1 MVWIFVDL
9 ICVEIEKLTSL
20 FFLSLLFLSSLSLFS
35 LLSSLSL
42 SLTAYVVEEEEIIEV
57 VDEEAEAAAVAAAAE
72 AAAAEAE
79 AAAAAAEAAAAEAEA
94 GPEIAVAGKEGEENA
109 EAEGKSEEP
118 AAPADEA
125 KKTTPGPK
133 PPIMKKITK
142 KSRKRKFRD
151 LDMDVSFVYDFQPSA
166 EVIMECEEVEAKMA
180 QQDRLIK
187 ETEDARN
194 DLET

>member
-1 MVWIFVDL
+1 M
-9 ICVEIEKLTSL
+9 
-20 FFLSLLFLSSLSLFS
+20 
-35 LLSSLSL
+35 
-42 SLTAYVVEEEEIIEV
+42 
-57 VDEEAEAAAVAAAAE
+57 
-72 AAAAEAE
+72 
-79 AAAAAAEAAAAEAEA
+79 
-94 GPEIAVAGKEGEENA
+94 
-109 EAEGKSEEP
+109 
-118 AAPADEA
+118 
-125 KKTTPGPK
+125 GPK

-151 LDMDVSFVYDFQPSA
+151 LDMNVSFVYDYQPSA

>member
-1 MVWIFVDL
+1 M
-9 ICVEIEKLTSL
+9 
-20 FFLSLLFLSSLSLFS
+20 
-35 LLSSLSL
+35 
-42 SLTAYVVEEEEIIEV
+42 

-72 AAAAEAE
+72 AEAAAAE
-79 AAAAAAEAAAAEAEA
+79 AAAATAEAAAAEAEA
-94 GPEIAVAGKEGEENA
+94 GPEIVVAGKEGEENA

-118 AAPADEA
+118 AAPAAEA
-125 KKTTPGPK
+125 KKTTPA
-133 PPIMKKITK
+133 PIMKKITK